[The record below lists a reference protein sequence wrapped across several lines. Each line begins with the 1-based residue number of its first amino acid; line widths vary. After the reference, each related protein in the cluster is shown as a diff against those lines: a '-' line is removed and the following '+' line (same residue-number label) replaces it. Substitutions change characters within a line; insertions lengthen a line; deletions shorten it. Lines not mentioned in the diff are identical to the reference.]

1 MTHQTLDPTALRAL
15 LLNQRLRGTAAPS
28 PADGISPAPRGGPL
42 PLSFAQQRLWVLDRL
57 SPDTTTYLMTSALRL
72 RGPLDVR
79 ALRGALDAV
88 VARHEV
94 LRTRYP
100 VVDGKP
106 SQVIDPPAPVELTE
120 TDLTGLDAAARARR
134 LAALGTSERQPVD
147 LAAGPVLRAVLAR
160 CAPEE
165 HMLFTTVHHIAA
177 DGRAEDLL
185 VREVTEQYRRLAGQE
200 LPPPPPPAL
209 QYADFAVWQR
219 GRLTEERL
227 DEGLG
232 YWRNRLAGLAP
243 LELPT
248 DRPRPAVREESGAV
262 VPFTVPAEVAA
273 ALTRLAHEHGATP
286 FMACLAAFQVL
297 LSRYTGSGDIAVG
310 TPVSGRDRPETE
322 EMLGLFLN
330 TLVLRTDLSGDPGFA
345 EVLTRLREGALD
357 DYGHQEV
364 PFERLVNALA
374 PERDPS
380 RTPLFATMFL
390 WEGAGG
396 QDAARTGDS
405 AEGTLTVDPTAV
417 GETTAKFD
425 LTLSLTERPDGS
437 LSGGLNYATALF
449 DPATAER
456 MAGHFTRLLA
466 SAVADPDAP
475 VTGLELMSEPERQ
488 QVLHDWNDTATRFPG
503 GTLHGMFEAQAAATP
518 QAVAVTDEAGELS
531 YAELDRRANAVAA
544 ELLALGAGPGTVTG
558 VCLDRSRELL
568 VALLGI
574 LKAGSAYLPLEPE
587 LPAERRRYMLTDSGA
602 RILLT
607 GGDAGQAGDTP
618 ADVAVLSLGRDG
630 LFPGGSP
637 TRADAHTAAAPGPD
651 DAAYVI
657 YTSGS
662 TGRPKGVLV
671 EHRAIVNRL
680 RWMQEEFGLDATDR
694 VLQKTPMGFDVSV
707 WEFFWPVATGATLVM
722 ARPGGHR
729 DPDYLARTI
738 AEKSVTTLH
747 FVPSML
753 RAFLSGPGTRLP
765 SVRRIVCSG
774 EALPGD
780 LVTASAERL
789 GVTPHNLYG
798 PTEAAVDV
806 TSARCVP
813 GQRVTIGK
821 PVANTR
827 TYIVDAAL
835 RPVPVG
841 VPGELLLGG
850 VQLARGYLGRPALTA
865 DRFVPDPFGGA
876 PGARLYRTGDLARY
890 LPDGSIDYLGRLD
903 HQVKI
908 RGQRI
913 EPGEIEAVL
922 HEHPAVATAAVAV
935 HDERLVAYLT
945 GRPGPVTATDVATAP
960 DTDEIR
966 TWLRERLPDAMVPGD
981 WMVLDTLPLTAN
993 GKTDRKALP
1002 APDRTRDSR
1011 DGEYTAPRT
1020 PVERAIAEELAAALD
1035 MDQVGVHDRFFDLGG
1050 DSIRAIRAVG
1060 ALQGRGLA
1068 LSVQHLFTHPTVA
1081 GLATVAAE
1089 AGATG
1094 QRHQLVEP
1102 FAQLGP
1108 ADRERLPDGLADAYP
1123 LGEVQAGMVYELLAD
1138 PESNTY
1144 QNVSSFHF
1152 TDDGP
1157 FSLPALREAVRR
1169 LVDRHEILRTS
1180 FRLSGFS
1187 GPLQLVH
1194 RRAEAEV
1201 GFTDL
1206 RGLEP
1211 DGQRS
1216 ALAEFRAAEQRVP
1229 FDLERAPLLRYHV
1242 HRTGERTWT
1251 LTHTECHAILDG
1263 WSHHSVIQEIRTDYG
1278 RVRDDA
1284 DCAVTP
1290 PPRARYA
1297 DFIALEQQALN
1308 SPEDRAFWQGRISD
1322 FPRLE
1327 LPAPTAL
1334 DESGGPAH
1342 EVRVSWAA
1350 LDPALR
1356 RLAAR
1361 TGTSL
1366 KTVLYA
1372 AHLKLLGMISGQQR
1386 FFAGAVCN
1394 GRPELPDGDEVRGMY
1409 LNTVPFAVD
1418 LDRPS
1423 WEELLR
1429 SVFTEEAAVWPHRR
1443 YPLPAMQREWGTGVP
1458 LVDVVFGYL
1467 DFHVLDTPG
1476 TAPDTVTDSSPNE
1489 FTFDV
1494 WTFPGELRMTCR
1506 PGWAGRSRLEA
1517 MATTFVEVLRTMA
1530 ERPETSPAAF
1540 GAPLLTAPA
1549 VAPDAR
1555 PLPPGM
1561 TLPEM
1566 IDRHSRPDDTALAD
1580 AHSTVTYGELRSRSN
1595 QFAHML
1601 RSRGIRTED
1610 PVAVCLE
1617 RGPETVIALLGVVKA
1632 GGCYVPIDPEY
1643 PEERIGHLLSDS
1655 GAGLLVT
1662 RSGLAD
1668 RLTGLL
1674 ADGPRTV
1681 LLDTDRAELEAQ
1693 PETDPVSALSPDN
1706 TAYVIYTSGSTGR
1719 PKGVQVTHRNIVR
1732 LVHDESHAG
1741 LGPQDTVLVVSPLAF
1756 DASTF
1761 EMWGALGNGGRL
1773 AFTPPGTPTTAVIAE
1788 VLREHRVTVAF
1799 LTTSLFHLMVE
1810 SCPEALTGLRT
1821 LLSGGDVLSPGRVR
1835 TALSH
1840 GIPVSNVYGPTECT
1854 TFSTAQHAITAEQ
1867 TARPIPIGPPIAHTT
1882 ALVTDEDL
1890 NPVPYGVA
1898 GELLLGGPGVARGY
1912 LGRPA
1917 MTADR
1922 FVPDPTGSRPGGRLY
1937 RTGDLVRQ
1945 DPDGVIHFLGRRDHQ
1960 VKVRGHRIELG
1971 EVDAGLNDLPG
1982 VRGAAAAVRP
1992 GPDGD
1997 KQLVG
2002 YVALDGNTAFDPAA
2016 LRSVLRRRVPAFL
2029 VPSAWVRLDELP
2041 LNANG
2046 KLDRAALPAP
2056 ERTGT
2061 DGGPVAPRTAAER
2074 ALAEVWAEVLD
2085 VERVGA
2091 HDDFFLLGG
2100 HSLLILRAIALLRE
2114 RHGLELTVRAFVEH
2128 QTLDAVAAAAERG
2141 DTGDGARSAL
2151 MWLRREGGQA
2161 PLFCVH
2167 PGGGS
2172 AHWYQRLV
2180 PHLDAD
2186 LPVAALEWPGLQSGP
2201 GRPVPTAAEMAGRYL
2216 SEIRQAR
2223 PHGPYRLLGW
2233 CGGSGITV
2241 EVADRLRADGEE
2253 VTLILLDPGLDS
2265 HERQGLWD
2273 EFRLIESC
2281 TARLEEL
2288 AAAGPEDD
2296 TGPLRGEILKLL
2308 NHLVDDADPVTGIV
2322 LPERNGADVWLP
2334 SARIWR
2340 EVMEMT
2346 LTYRHRYYPGALHL
2360 LISDELARGEHEVAL
2375 GQTYQEYLDRWR
2387 ELNASVE
2394 AHRVPGDHFGVM
2406 RLPHVTS
2413 LADTLAGLLG

>member
-1 MTHQTLDPTALRAL
+1 MTHQTLDPAALRAQL
-15 LLNQRLRGTAAPS
+15 LRQRLRGAAVPVPS
-28 PADGISPAPRGGPL
+28 DGIARAPRGGPL
-42 PLSFAQQRLWVLDRL
+42 PLSFAQQRLWVLDQL
-57 SPDTTTYLMTSALRL
+57 GPGSTTYLMTAALRL

-79 ALRGALDAV
+79 ALRGALGAL

-100 VVDGKP
+100 VIDGDP
-106 SQVIDPPAPVELTE
+106 VQVIDAPAPVDLVEE
-120 TDLTGLDAAARARR
+120 DLTGSAPKDRARR
-134 LAALGTSERQPVD
+134 LAALGTSGRQPVD
-147 LAAGPVLRAVLAR
+147 LAEGPVLRAVLAR
-160 CAPEE
+160 REAED
-165 HMLFTTVHHIAA
+165 HTLFVTVHHIAA
-177 DGRAEDLL
+177 DGWSEDLL
-185 VREVTEQYRRLAGQE
+185 VRELTDGYRRLTGPERPAPG
-200 LPPPPPPAL
+200 PPAL
-209 QYADFAVWQR
+209 QYADFALWQR
-219 GRLTEERL
+219 ERLTEKRL
-227 DEGLG
+227 EDGLG
-232 YWRNRLAGLAP
+232 YWRERLAGLAP

-248 DRPRPAVREESGAV
+248 DRPRPAVRDETGAV
-262 VPFTVPAEVAA
+262 APFTVPAEAA
-273 ALTRLAHEHGATP
+273 ARLSRLAREHGATP
-286 FMACLAAFQVL
+286 FMAALAAFQVL
-297 LSRYTGSGDIAVG
+297 LSRYTGSTDIAVG
-310 TPVSGRDRPETE
+310 TPVSGRDRAETQ

-374 PERDPS
+374 PERGPS
-380 RTPLFATMFL
+380 RTPLFGAMFL
-390 WEGAGG
+390 WEGADGQGPGG
-396 QDAARTGDS
+396 ADDS
-405 AEGTLTVDPTAV
+405 GTGTLVVERQAV

-425 LTLSLTERPDGS
+425 LTLSVTERADGS

-449 DPATAER
+449 DPATAAR
-456 MAGHFTRLLA
+456 MADHFTRLLA
-466 SAVADPDAP
+466 AAVAEPDAP
-475 VTGLELMSEPERQ
+475 VGGLELMSGPELYE
-488 QVLHDWNDTATRFPG
+488 VVHDWNDTAVRFPP
-503 GTLHGMFEAQAAATP
+503 GTLHGLFEARAATTP
-518 QAVAVTDEAGELS
+518 DAVAVTDEAGTLS
-531 YAELDRRANAVAA
+531 YADLDHRADAVAA
-544 ELLALGAGPGTVTG
+544 ALRARGAGPGTVTG
-558 VCLDRSRELL
+558 VCLERSRGLL

-587 LPAERRRYMLTDSGA
+587 LPPERRRFMLADSGA
-602 RILLT
+602 GILLA
-607 GGDAGQAGDTP
+607 DAGAAPSGVPAEVSVLPLARGGLLPDGVPVRAG
-618 ADVAVLSLGRDG
+618 
-630 LFPGGSP
+630 
-637 TRADAHTAAAPGPD
+637 AAPGPG

-680 RWMQEEFGLDATDR
+680 QWMQREFGLDATDR

-707 WEFFWPVATGATLVM
+707 WEFFWPLSAGATLVM

-729 DPDYLARTI
+729 DPAYLARTI
-738 AEKSVTTLH
+738 AEESVTTLH

-753 RAFLSGPGTRLP
+753 RAFLAGPVPPLA
-765 SVRRIVCSG
+765 SVRRVLCSG

-780 LVTASAERL
+780 LVTASVERL
-789 GVTPHNLYG
+789 GIAPHNLYG

-806 TSARCVP
+806 TGTPCVP
-813 GQRVTIGK
+813 GRRVTIGR

-841 VPGELLLGG
+841 IPGELLLGG
-850 VQLARGYLGRPALTA
+850 IQLARGYVGGPALTA
-865 DRFVPDPFGGA
+865 DRFVPDPFGKT
-876 PGARLYRTGDLARY
+876 PGGRLYRTGDLARY

-913 EPGEIEAVL
+913 EPGEIEEVL
-922 HEHPAVATAAVAV
+922 HEHPAVASAAVAV
-935 HDERLVAYLT
+935 HEQRLVAYVT
-945 GRPGPVTATDVATAP
+945 GHPGPDAARP
-960 DTDEIR
+960 DTGEIR
-966 TWLRERLPDAMVPGD
+966 TWLRERLPDAMVPAD
-981 WMVLDTLPLTAN
+981 WMVLDALPLTAS

-1002 APDRTRDSR
+1002 APDRSRDSR
-1011 DGEYTAPRT
+1011 AGEYTAPRT
-1020 PVERAIAEELAAALD
+1020 PVERAIAEELATALD
-1035 MDQVGVHDRFFDLGG
+1035 LDQVGVHDRFFDLGG

-1060 ALQGRGLA
+1060 ALRGRGLS
-1068 LSVQHLFTHPTVA
+1068 LSVQHLFTHPTA
-1081 GLATVAAE
+1081 AQLATVAIE
-1089 AGATG
+1089 TTDDG
-1094 QRHQLVEP
+1094 QRDRLVAP
-1102 FAQLGP
+1102 FAQLDP

-1138 PESNTY
+1138 PEANTY
-1144 QNVSSFHF
+1144 QNVCSFDF
-1152 TDDGP
+1152 VDDGP
-1157 FSLPALREAVRR
+1157 FSLPALRESVRR

-1194 RRAEAEV
+1194 RHAEAEV

-1206 RGLEP
+1206 RGLTP
-1211 DGQRS
+1211 DEQRS
-1216 ALAEFRAAEQRVP
+1216 ALDEFRAAEQRVP

-1242 HRTGERTWT
+1242 HRTGEDTWT

-1263 WSHHSVIQEIRTDYG
+1263 WSHHSVIQEIRAGYG

-1297 DFIALEQQALN
+1297 DFIALERASLASAQ
-1308 SPEDRAFWQGRISD
+1308 DRAFWEGRIGG

-1334 DESGGPAH
+1334 AESGGPAH
-1342 EVRVSWAA
+1342 EVRVPWAE

-1356 RLAAR
+1356 RLASR

-1366 KTVLYA
+1366 KTVLYT
-1372 AHLKLLGMISGQQR
+1372 AHLKLMGLISGQRR

-1418 LDRPS
+1418 LDAPS

-1429 SVFTEEAAVWPHRR
+1429 AVFAEEAAVWPHRR
-1443 YPLPAMQREWGTGVP
+1443 YPLPAMQREWGGGVP

-1467 DFHVLDTPG
+1467 DFHVLDNSD
-1476 TAPDTVTDSSPNE
+1476 TAPEAITDSSPNE

-1506 PGWAGRSRLEA
+1506 PGWAGRARLEA
-1517 MATTFVEVLRTMA
+1517 MAATFVEVLRTMA
-1530 ERPETSPAAF
+1530 ERPQDAPGAFRAAELAAPTTTPA
-1540 GAPLLTAPA
+1540 P
-1549 VAPDAR
+1549 R
-1555 PLPPGM
+1555 PLPPEA
-1561 TLPEM
+1561 TLPEL
-1566 IDRHSRPDDTALAD
+1566 ITGSSRPQDVAMAD
-1580 AHSTVTYGELRSRSN
+1580 GDSTLTYGELDARAN
-1595 QFAHML
+1595 QFAHLL
-1601 RSRGIRTED
+1601 RARGVRAED

-1617 RGPETVIALLGVVKA
+1617 RGPETVVALLGVMKA
-1632 GGCYVPIDPEY
+1632 GGCYVPVDPEY
-1643 PEERIGHLLSDS
+1643 PEERIGCLLADS

-1662 RSGLAD
+1662 RSALAE
-1668 RLTGLL
+1668 RLS
-1674 ADGPRTV
+1674 GPLTSGVRSV
-1681 LLDTDRAELEAQ
+1681 LLDTERAELEAQ
-1693 PETDPVSALSPDN
+1693 PRTDPGAGTGPDN
-1706 TAYVIYTSGSTGR
+1706 VAYVIYTSGSTGR
-1719 PKGVQVTHRNIVR
+1719 PKGVQVTHRNVVR
-1732 LVHDESHAG
+1732 LVHGENHAEI
-1741 LGPQDTVLVVSPLAF
+1741 GPRDTVLVVSPLAF
-1756 DASTF
+1756 DASAF
-1761 EMWGALGNGGRL
+1761 ELWGTLANGGRL
-1773 AFTPPGTPTTAVIAE
+1773 AFAPPGTPTTAGIAE
-1788 VLREHRVTVAF
+1788 VLRERRVTVAF
-1799 LTTSLFHLMVE
+1799 LTTSLFHLMVD

-1821 LLSGGDVLSPGRVR
+1821 LLAGGDVLSPGRVR
-1835 TALSH
+1835 TALGH
-1840 GIPVSNVYGPTECT
+1840 GLRVSNMYGPTECT
-1854 TFSTAQHAITAEQ
+1854 TFATGQHALTAEQ
-1867 TARPIPIGPPIAHTT
+1867 TDRPLPIGLPIAHTT
-1882 ALVTDEDL
+1882 ALVTDVDL
-1890 NPVPYGVA
+1890 NPVPYGVP

-1912 LGRPA
+1912 LGRPGL
-1917 MTADR
+1917 TADR
-1922 FVPDPTGSRPGGRLY
+1922 FVPDPTGTWPGGRLY

-1945 DPDGVIHFLGRRDHQ
+1945 DPDGVLHFLGRRDHQ

-1971 EVDAGLNDLPG
+1971 EAEAALSGLPG
-1982 VRGAAAAVRP
+1982 VHEAAAAVRP

-2002 YVALDGNTAFDPAA
+2002 YVVPEKHAVFDPAA
-2016 LRSVLRRRVPAFL
+2016 LLTALRQRVPAFL
-2029 VPSAWVRLDELP
+2029 VPSAWVGLDELP

-2056 ERTGT
+2056 DGVGTG
-2061 DGGPVAPRTAAER
+2061 GEVVAPRTTAER
-2074 ALAEVWAEVLD
+2074 ALAEVWAEVLNL
-2085 VERVGA
+2085 ERVGV

-2128 QTLDAVAAAAERG
+2128 HTLDAVAAAAERG
-2141 DTGDGARSAL
+2141 RAGGTSRGAL

-2180 PHLDAD
+2180 PHLAED

-2201 GRPVPTAAEMAGRYL
+2201 GMPVPTAAEMAERYVT
-2216 SEIRQAR
+2216 EIRRAR

-2233 CGGSGITV
+2233 CGGSGITA
-2241 EVADRLRADGEE
+2241 EMADRLGADGEE
-2253 VTLILLDPGLDS
+2253 VTFILLDPGLDS
-2265 HERQGLWD
+2265 HERQGLWE

-2281 TARLEEL
+2281 TAKLEEL
-2288 AAAGPEDD
+2288 AAAGPRED
-2296 TGPLRGEILKLL
+2296 TGALREEILKLL
-2308 NHLVDDADPVTGIV
+2308 NHLVDDADPETGIV

-2346 LTYRHRYYPGALHL
+2346 LTYRHRYFPGTLHL
-2360 LISDELARGEHEVAL
+2360 IISDELARGEHEVAL
-2375 GQTYQEYLDRWR
+2375 GQTYEEYLDRWR
-2387 ELNASVE
+2387 ELNAAVE

-2413 LADTLAGLLG
+2413 LAGTLAELLG

>member
-1 MTHQTLDPTALRAL
+1 MTHQTLDPAALRAR

-28 PADGISPAPRGGPL
+28 RADGISPAPRGGPL

-57 SPDTTTYLMTSALRL
+57 SPGTTTYLMTAALRL
-72 RGPLDVR
+72 RGPLDDR
-79 ALRGALDAV
+79 ALRGALDAL

-100 VVDGKP
+100 VIDGEP
-106 SQVIDPPAPVELTE
+106 SQVVDPPAPVELTE
-120 TDLTGLDAAARARR
+120 TDLTGLDPADRARR

-160 CAPEE
+160 CAAEE
-165 HMLFTTVHHIAA
+165 HMLFVTVHHIAA
-177 DGRAEDLL
+177 DGRSQDLL
-185 VREVTEQYRRLAGQE
+185 VRELAEQYRRLSGE
-200 LPPPPPPAL
+200 GSPPPVPPAL
-209 QYADFAVWQR
+209 QYPDFAVWQR
-219 GRLTEERL
+219 ERLTEERME
-227 DEGLG
+227 DGLG
-232 YWRNRLAGLAP
+232 YWRKRLSGLAP

-248 DRPRPAVREESGAV
+248 DRPRPTVREESGAV
-262 VPFTVPAEVAA
+262 APFTVPVEVAT

-297 LSRYTGSGDIAVG
+297 LSRYTGSSDIAVG
-310 TPVSGRDRPETE
+310 TPVSGRDRPETQ

-396 QDAARTGDS
+396 QAAARAEDS
-405 AEGTLTVDPTAV
+405 SEGTLSMDPAAV
-417 GETTAKFD
+417 GESTAKFD

-466 SAVADPDAP
+466 AAVAEPDAP
-475 VTGLELMSEPERQ
+475 VTGLELMSGTELK
-488 QVLHDWNDTATRFPG
+488 QVLHDWNDTSTRYPG
-503 GTLHGMFEAQAAATP
+503 RTLHGLVETQAAATP
-518 QAVAVTDEAGELS
+518 DAVAVTDEAGELS
-531 YAELDRRANAVAA
+531 YAELDRRADAVAA
-544 ELLALGAGPGTVTG
+544 ALRVLGAGPGTVTG
-558 VCLDRSRELL
+558 VCLDRSRGLL
-568 VALLGI
+568 VALLGV

-587 LPAERRRYMLTDSGA
+587 LPAERRQYMLADSGA
-602 RILLT
+602 RVLLT
-607 GGDAGQAGDTP
+607 GTDAGPAGDSP
-618 ADVAVLSLGRDG
+618 AAVTVLPLGRDG
-630 LFPGGSP
+630 LLPGSP
-637 TRADAHTAAAPGPD
+637 PSREDTRTAAAPGPG

-680 RWMQEEFGLDATDR
+680 HWMQQEFGLDASDR

-729 DPDYLARTI
+729 DPDYLARVI
-738 AEKSVTTLH
+738 AEESITTLH

-753 RAFLSGPGTRLP
+753 RAYLSGPGTPLP
-765 SVRRIVCSG
+765 CVRRIVCSG

-806 TSARCVP
+806 TSTRCVP

-821 PVANTR
+821 PIANTR

-865 DRFVPDPFGGA
+865 GSFVPDPFGGT
-876 PGARLYRTGDLARY
+876 PGGRLYRTGDLARY

-935 HDERLVAYLT
+935 HDQRLVAYLT
-945 GRPGPVTATDVATAP
+945 GGPGRVAAP
-960 DTDEIR
+960 DTDGIR

-1002 APDRTRDSR
+1002 APDRSRDSR
-1011 DGEYTAPRT
+1011 AGEYTAPRT
-1020 PVERAIAEELAAALD
+1020 PAERAIAEELAAALD
-1035 MDQVGVHDRFFDLGG
+1035 LDQVGVHDRFFDLGG

-1060 ALQGRGLA
+1060 ALQGRGLT
-1068 LSVQHLFTHPTVA
+1068 LSVQHLFTHPTAA
-1081 GLATVAAE
+1081 GLATVATEAAE
-1089 AGATG
+1089 GG
-1094 QRHQLVEP
+1094 QRHQLVQP
-1102 FAQLGP
+1102 FDQLGP

-1157 FSLPALREAVRR
+1157 FSLPALREAIRR

-1187 GPLQLVH
+1187 KPLQLVH
-1194 RRAEAEV
+1194 RQAQAEV

-1206 RGLEP
+1206 RGLRP
-1211 DGQRS
+1211 DSRQT
-1216 ALAEFRAAEQRVP
+1216 AVAEFRAAQQRRP
-1229 FDLERAPLLRYHV
+1229 FDLEHAPLLRYHV
-1242 HRTGERTWT
+1242 HLTGEHTWT

-1263 WSHHSVIQEIRTDYG
+1263 WSHHSVIQEILADYG
-1278 RVRDDA
+1278 RIRDDA
-1284 DCAVTP
+1284 DCAVSP

-1297 DFIALEQQALN
+1297 DFIALEQQALD
-1308 SPEDRAFWQGRISD
+1308 SAEDRAFWEGRISGY
-1322 FPRLE
+1322 PRLE
-1327 LPAPTAL
+1327 LPAPTAA
-1334 DESGGPAH
+1334 DESGAPAH

-1366 KTVLYA
+1366 KTVLYT
-1372 AHLKLLGMISGQQR
+1372 AHLQLLGMISGQRR

-1429 SVFTEEAAVWPHRR
+1429 SVFAEEAAVWPHRR
-1443 YPLPAMQREWGTGVP
+1443 YPLPAMQREWGTGAP

-1467 DFHVLDTPG
+1467 DFHVLDSPT
-1476 TAPDTVTDSSPNE
+1476 TAPVTVTDSSPNE

-1506 PGWAGRSRLEA
+1506 PGWAGRGRLEA

-1530 ERPETSPAAF
+1530 ERPEASPAAF
-1540 GAPLLTAPA
+1540 RAPLLTAPA
-1549 VAPDAR
+1549 VASDAR
-1555 PLPPGM
+1555 PLPPGV
-1561 TLPEM
+1561 TLPEL
-1566 IDRHSRPDDTALAD
+1566 IARHGRPEDIALAD
-1580 AHSTVTYGELRSRSN
+1580 AHSTVTYGELHSRAN
-1595 QFAHML
+1595 RFAHLL
-1601 RSRGIRTED
+1601 RARGVRAED

-1632 GGCYVPIDPEY
+1632 GGCYVPVDPEY
-1643 PEERIGHLLSDS
+1643 PEERISHLLSDS

-1662 RSGLAD
+1662 RSALAD

-1674 ADGPRTV
+1674 ADGTPTV

-1693 PETDPVSALSPDN
+1693 PETEPESVLSPDN

-1741 LGPQDTVLVVSPLAF
+1741 LGPGDTVLVVSPLAF

-1761 EMWGALGNGGRL
+1761 EMWGALANGGRL
-1773 AFTPPGTPTTAVIAE
+1773 AFAPPGTPTTAGIAE
-1788 VLREHRVTVAF
+1788 VLREQRVTVAF
-1799 LTTSLFHLMVE
+1799 LTTSLFHLIVE
-1810 SCPEALTGLRT
+1810 SCPEALTGLRA
-1821 LLSGGDVLSPGRVR
+1821 LLAGGDVLSPGQVR
-1835 TALSH
+1835 TALAH
-1840 GIPVSNVYGPTECT
+1840 GLPVSNMYGPTECT
-1854 TFSTAQHAITAEQ
+1854 TFSTGQHAITLEQ
-1867 TARPIPIGPPIAHTT
+1867 TTRPLPIGPPIAHTT

-1917 MTADR
+1917 LTADR
-1922 FVPDPTGSRPGGRLY
+1922 FVPDPTGTWPGGRLY

-1971 EVDAGLNDLPG
+1971 EVEAGLNSLPG
-1982 VRGAAAAVRP
+1982 VRGAAAAVHP

-2002 YVALDGNTAFDPAA
+2002 YVALDERTVFDPAA
-2016 LRSVLRRRVPAFL
+2016 LRSTLRQRVPAFL

-2041 LNANG
+2041 LNANA

-2056 ERTGT
+2056 EGAGTG
-2061 DGGPVAPRTAAER
+2061 GEVVAPRTAAER
-2074 ALAEVWAEVLD
+2074 ALAEVWAEVLG

-2141 DTGDGARSAL
+2141 ETGDGARGAL

-2172 AHWYQRLV
+2172 AHWYRRLV
-2180 PHLDAD
+2180 PHLDED

-2216 SEIRQAR
+2216 AEIRQAR

-2233 CGGSGITV
+2233 CGGSGITA
-2241 EVADRLRADGEE
+2241 ELADRLKADGEE
-2253 VTLILLDPGLDS
+2253 VTFILLDPGLDS
-2265 HERQGLWD
+2265 HERQGLWE

-2281 TARLEEL
+2281 TAKLEEL
-2288 AAAGPEDD
+2288 AAAGPDDD
-2296 TGPLRGEILKLL
+2296 TGPLRDEILKLL
-2308 NHLVDDADPVTGIV
+2308 NHLVDDADPATGIV
-2322 LPERNGADVWLP
+2322 LPERNGAGVWLP

-2346 LTYRHRYYPGALHL
+2346 LTYRHRYYSGTLHL
-2360 LISDELARGEHEVAL
+2360 VISDELARGEHEVAL

-2413 LADTLAGLLG
+2413 LADTLARLLG

>member
-1 MTHQTLDPTALRAL
+1 MTHQTLDPAALRAR

-28 PADGISPAPRGGPL
+28 RADGIPPAPRGGPL

-57 SPDTTTYLMTSALRL
+57 SPGTTTYLMTAALRL
-72 RGPLDVR
+72 RGPLDDR
-79 ALRGALDAV
+79 ALRGALDAL

-100 VVDGKP
+100 VIDGEP
-106 SQVIDPPAPVELTE
+106 SQVVDPPAPVELTE
-120 TDLTGLDAAARARR
+120 TDLTGLDAAGRARR

-160 CAPEE
+160 CAAEE
-165 HMLFTTVHHIAA
+165 HMLFVTVHHIAA
-177 DGRAEDLL
+177 DGRSQDLL
-185 VREVTEQYRRLAGQE
+185 VRELAEQYRRLSGE
-200 LPPPPPPAL
+200 GSPPPVPPAL
-209 QYADFAVWQR
+209 QYPDFAVWQR
-219 GRLTEERL
+219 ERLTEERME
-227 DEGLG
+227 DGLG
-232 YWRNRLAGLAP
+232 YWRKRLSGLAP

-248 DRPRPAVREESGAV
+248 DRPRPTVREESGAV
-262 VPFTVPAEVAA
+262 APFTVPVEVAT

-297 LSRYTGSGDIAVG
+297 LSRYTGSSDIAVG
-310 TPVSGRDRPETE
+310 TPVSGRDRPETQ

-396 QDAARTGDS
+396 QAAARAEDS
-405 AEGTLTVDPTAV
+405 GEGTLSMDPAAV
-417 GETTAKFD
+417 GESTAKFD

-466 SAVADPDAP
+466 AAVAEPDAP
-475 VTGLELMSEPERQ
+475 VTGLELMSGTERQ
-488 QVLHDWNDTATRFPG
+488 QVLHDWNDTSTRYPG
-503 GTLHGMFEAQAAATP
+503 STLHGLFETQAAATP
-518 QAVAVTDEAGELS
+518 DAVAVTDEAGELS
-531 YAELDRRANAVAA
+531 YAELDRRADAVAA
-544 ELLALGAGPGTVTG
+544 ALRVLGAGPGTVTG
-558 VCLDRSRELL
+558 VCLDRSRGLL
-568 VALLGI
+568 VALLGV

-587 LPAERRRYMLTDSGA
+587 LPAERRQYMLADSGA

-607 GGDAGQAGDTP
+607 GTDAGPAGDSP
-618 ADVAVLSLGRDG
+618 AAVTVLPLGRDG
-630 LFPGGSP
+630 LLPGSLPSREG
-637 TRADAHTAAAPGPD
+637 TRTAAATGPG

-680 RWMQEEFGLDATDR
+680 QWMQQEFGLDASDR

-729 DPDYLARTI
+729 DPDYLARVI
-738 AEKSVTTLH
+738 AEESITTLH

-753 RAFLSGPGTRLP
+753 RAYLSGPGTPLP
-765 SVRRIVCSG
+765 CVRRIVCSG

-821 PVANTR
+821 PIANTR

-865 DRFVPDPFGGA
+865 GSFVPDPFGGT
-876 PGARLYRTGDLARY
+876 PGGRLYRTGDLARY

-922 HEHPAVATAAVAV
+922 HEHPAVAAAAVAV
-935 HDERLVAYLT
+935 HDQRLVAYLT
-945 GRPGPVTATDVATAP
+945 GGPGRDAAP
-960 DTDEIR
+960 DTDGIR

-1002 APDRTRDSR
+1002 APDRSRDSR
-1011 DGEYTAPRT
+1011 SGEYTAPRT
-1020 PVERAIAEELAAALD
+1020 PAERAIAEELAAALD
-1035 MDQVGVHDRFFDLGG
+1035 LDQVGVHDRFFDLGG

-1060 ALQGRGLA
+1060 ALQGRGLT
-1068 LSVQHLFTHPTVA
+1068 LSVQHLFTHPTAA
-1081 GLATVAAE
+1081 GLATVATE
-1089 AGATG
+1089 ATEGG
-1094 QRHQLVEP
+1094 QRHQLVQP

-1157 FSLPALREAVRR
+1157 FSLPALREAIRR

-1187 GPLQLVH
+1187 KPLQLVH
-1194 RRAEAEV
+1194 GQAEAEV

-1206 RGLEP
+1206 RGLTP
-1211 DGQRS
+1211 DGRQT
-1216 ALAEFRAAEQRVP
+1216 AVADFRAAQQRRP
-1229 FDLERAPLLRYHV
+1229 FDLEHAPLLRYHV
-1242 HRTGERTWT
+1242 HLTGEHTWT

-1263 WSHHSVIQEIRTDYG
+1263 WSHHSVIQEILADYG
-1278 RVRDDA
+1278 RIRDDA
-1284 DCAVTP
+1284 DCAVSP

-1297 DFIALEQQALN
+1297 DFIALEQQALD
-1308 SPEDRAFWQGRISD
+1308 SAEDRAFWEGRISGY
-1322 FPRLE
+1322 PRLE
-1327 LPAPTAL
+1327 LPAPTAA
-1334 DESGGPAH
+1334 DESGAPAH

-1366 KTVLYA
+1366 KTVLYT
-1372 AHLKLLGMISGQQR
+1372 AHLQLLGMISGQRR

-1418 LDRPS
+1418 LDRRS

-1429 SVFTEEAAVWPHRR
+1429 SVFAEEAAVWPHRR
-1443 YPLPAMQREWGTGVP
+1443 YPLPAMQREWGTGAP

-1467 DFHVLDTPG
+1467 DFHVLDSPT
-1476 TAPDTVTDSSPNE
+1476 TAPVTVTDSSPNE

-1506 PGWAGRSRLEA
+1506 PGWAGRGRLEA

-1530 ERPETSPAAF
+1530 ERPEASPAAF
-1540 GAPLLTAPA
+1540 RAPLLTAPA
-1549 VAPDAR
+1549 VASDAR
-1555 PLPPGM
+1555 PLPPGV
-1561 TLPEM
+1561 TLPEL
-1566 IDRHSRPDDTALAD
+1566 IARHGRPEDIALAD
-1580 AHSTVTYGELRSRSN
+1580 AHSTVTYGELQSRAN
-1595 QFAHML
+1595 RFAHLL
-1601 RSRGIRTED
+1601 RARGVRAED

-1632 GGCYVPIDPEY
+1632 GGCYVPVDPEY
-1643 PEERIGHLLSDS
+1643 PEERISHLLSDS

-1662 RSGLAD
+1662 RSALAD

-1674 ADGPRTV
+1674 ADGTPTV

-1693 PETDPVSALSPDN
+1693 PETEPESVLSPDN

-1741 LGPQDTVLVVSPLAF
+1741 LGPGDTVLVVSPLAF

-1761 EMWGALGNGGRL
+1761 EMWGALANGGRL
-1773 AFTPPGTPTTAVIAE
+1773 AFAPPGTPTTAGIAE
-1788 VLREHRVTVAF
+1788 VLREQRVTVAF

-1810 SCPEALTGLRT
+1810 SCPEALTGLRA
-1821 LLSGGDVLSPGRVR
+1821 LLAGGDVLSPGQVR
-1835 TALSH
+1835 TALAH
-1840 GIPVSNVYGPTECT
+1840 GLPVSNMYGPTECT
-1854 TFSTAQHAITAEQ
+1854 TFSTGQHAITLEQ
-1867 TARPIPIGPPIAHTT
+1867 TARPLPIGPPIAHTT

-1917 MTADR
+1917 LTADR
-1922 FVPDPTGSRPGGRLY
+1922 FVPDPTGTWPGGRLY

-1971 EVDAGLNDLPG
+1971 EVEAGLNSLPG
-1982 VRGAAAAVRP
+1982 VRGAAAAVHP

-2002 YVALDGNTAFDPAA
+2002 YVALDERTVFDPAA
-2016 LRSVLRRRVPAFL
+2016 LRSTLRQRVPAFL

-2041 LNANG
+2041 LNANA

-2056 ERTGT
+2056 EGAGTG
-2061 DGGPVAPRTAAER
+2061 GEVVAPRTAAER
-2074 ALAEVWAEVLD
+2074 ALAEVWAEVLG

-2141 DTGDGARSAL
+2141 ETGDGARGAL

-2172 AHWYQRLV
+2172 AHWYRRLV
-2180 PHLDAD
+2180 PHLDED

-2216 SEIRQAR
+2216 AEIRQAR

-2233 CGGSGITV
+2233 CGGSGITA
-2241 EVADRLRADGEE
+2241 EMADRLKADGEE
-2253 VTLILLDPGLDS
+2253 VTFILLDPGLDS
-2265 HERQGLWD
+2265 HERQGLWE

-2281 TARLEEL
+2281 TAKLEEL
-2288 AAAGPEDD
+2288 AAAGPDDD
-2296 TGPLRGEILKLL
+2296 TGRLRGEILKLL
-2308 NHLVDDADPVTGIV
+2308 NHLVDDADPATGIV
-2322 LPERNGADVWLP
+2322 LPERNGAGVWLP

-2346 LTYRHRYYPGALHL
+2346 LTYRHRYYSGTLHL
-2360 LISDELARGEHEVAL
+2360 VISDELARGEHEVAL
-2375 GQTYQEYLDRWR
+2375 GQTYEEYLDRWR

-2413 LADTLAGLLG
+2413 LADTLARLLG

>member
-1 MTHQTLDPTALRAL
+1 MTHQTLDPAALRAR

-28 PADGISPAPRGGPL
+28 RADGIPPAPRGGPL

-57 SPDTTTYLMTSALRL
+57 SPGTTTYLMTAALRL
-72 RGPLDVR
+72 RGPLDDR
-79 ALRGALDAV
+79 ALRGALDAL

-100 VVDGKP
+100 VIDGEP
-106 SQVIDPPAPVELTE
+106 SQLVDPPAPVELTE
-120 TDLTGLDAAARARR
+120 TDLTGLDAADRARR

-160 CAPEE
+160 CAAEE
-165 HMLFTTVHHIAA
+165 HMLFVTVHHIAA
-177 DGRAEDLL
+177 DGRSQDLL
-185 VREVTEQYRRLAGQE
+185 VRELAEQYRRLSGE
-200 LPPPPPPAL
+200 GSPPPVPPAL
-209 QYADFAVWQR
+209 QYPDFAVWQR
-219 GRLTEERL
+219 ERLTEERME
-227 DEGLG
+227 DGLG
-232 YWRNRLAGLAP
+232 YWRKRLSGLAP

-248 DRPRPAVREESGAV
+248 DRPRPTVREESGAV
-262 VPFTVPAEVAA
+262 APFTVPVEVAT

-297 LSRYTGSGDIAVG
+297 LSRYTGSSDIAVG
-310 TPVSGRDRPETE
+310 TPVSGRDRPETQ

-396 QDAARTGDS
+396 QAAAR
-405 AEGTLTVDPTAV
+405 AEGSSGGTLSMDPAAV
-417 GETTAKFD
+417 GESTAKFD

-466 SAVADPDAP
+466 AAVAEPDAP
-475 VTGLELMSEPERQ
+475 VTGLELMSGTERK
-488 QVLHDWNDTATRFPG
+488 QVLHDWNDTSTRYPG
-503 GTLHGMFEAQAAATP
+503 RTLHGLFETQAAATP
-518 QAVAVTDEAGELS
+518 DAVAVTDEAGELS
-531 YAELDRRANAVAA
+531 YAELDRRADAVAA
-544 ELLALGAGPGTVTG
+544 ALRVLGAGPGTVTG
-558 VCLDRSRELL
+558 VCLDRSRGLL
-568 VALLGI
+568 VALLGV

-587 LPAERRRYMLTDSGA
+587 LPAERRQYMLADSGA

-607 GGDAGQAGDTP
+607 GTDAGPAGDSP
-618 ADVAVLSLGRDG
+618 AAVTLLPLGRDG
-630 LFPGGSP
+630 LLPGSP
-637 TRADAHTAAAPGPD
+637 PSREDTRTAAAPGPG

-680 RWMQEEFGLDATDR
+680 HWMQQEFGLDASDR

-729 DPDYLARTI
+729 DPDYLARVI
-738 AEKSVTTLH
+738 AEESITTLH

-753 RAFLSGPGTRLP
+753 RAYLSGPGAPLP
-765 SVRRIVCSG
+765 CVRRIVCSG

-821 PVANTR
+821 PIANTR

-865 DRFVPDPFGGA
+865 GSFVPDPFGGT
-876 PGARLYRTGDLARY
+876 PGGRLYRTGDLARY

-935 HDERLVAYLT
+935 HDQRLVAYLT
-945 GRPGPVTATDVATAP
+945 GGPGRDAAP
-960 DTDEIR
+960 DTDGIR

-1002 APDRTRDSR
+1002 APDRSRDSR
-1011 DGEYTAPRT
+1011 AGEYTAPRT
-1020 PVERAIAEELAAALD
+1020 PAERAIAEELAAALD
-1035 MDQVGVHDRFFDLGG
+1035 LDQVGVHDRFFDLGG

-1060 ALQGRGLA
+1060 ALQGRGLT
-1068 LSVQHLFTHPTVA
+1068 LSVQHLFTHPTAA
-1081 GLATVAAE
+1081 GLATVATE
-1089 AGATG
+1089 ATEGG
-1094 QRHQLVEP
+1094 HRHQLVQP

-1157 FSLPALREAVRR
+1157 FSLPALREAIRR

-1187 GPLQLVH
+1187 KPLQLVH
-1194 RRAEAEV
+1194 RKAEAEV

-1206 RGLEP
+1206 RGLTP
-1211 DGQRS
+1211 DSRRT
-1216 ALAEFRAAEQRVP
+1216 AVAEFRAAQQRRP
-1229 FDLERAPLLRYHV
+1229 FDLEHAPLLRYHV
-1242 HRTGERTWT
+1242 HLTGEQTWT

-1263 WSHHSVIQEIRTDYG
+1263 WSHHSVIQEILADYG
-1278 RVRDDA
+1278 RIRDDA
-1284 DCAVTP
+1284 DCAVSP

-1297 DFIALEQQALN
+1297 DFIALEQQALG
-1308 SPEDRAFWQGRISD
+1308 SAEDRAFWEGRIGD
-1322 FPRLE
+1322 YPRLE
-1327 LPAPTAL
+1327 LPAPTAA
-1334 DESGGPAH
+1334 DESGAPAH

-1366 KTVLYA
+1366 KTVLYT
-1372 AHLKLLGMISGQQR
+1372 AHLQLLGMISGQRR

-1429 SVFTEEAAVWPHRR
+1429 SVFAEEAAVWPHRR
-1443 YPLPAMQREWGTGVP
+1443 YPLPAMQREWGTGAP

-1467 DFHVLDTPG
+1467 DFHVLDSPA
-1476 TAPDTVTDSSPNE
+1476 TAPVTVTDSSPNE

-1506 PGWAGRSRLEA
+1506 PGWAGRGRLEA

-1530 ERPETSPAAF
+1530 ERPEASPAAF
-1540 GAPLLTAPA
+1540 RAPLLTAPA
-1549 VAPDAR
+1549 VASDAR
-1555 PLPPGM
+1555 PLPPGV
-1561 TLPEM
+1561 TLPEL
-1566 IDRHSRPDDTALAD
+1566 IARHGRPEDIALTD
-1580 AHSTVTYGELRSRSN
+1580 AHSTVTYGELQSRAN
-1595 QFAHML
+1595 RFAHLL
-1601 RSRGIRTED
+1601 RARGVRAED

-1632 GGCYVPIDPEY
+1632 GGCYVPVDPEY
-1643 PEERIGHLLSDS
+1643 PEERISHLLSDS

-1662 RSGLAD
+1662 RSALAD

-1674 ADGPRTV
+1674 ADGTPTV

-1693 PETDPVSALSPDN
+1693 PETEPESVLSPDN

-1741 LGPQDTVLVVSPLAF
+1741 LGPGDTVLVVSPLAF

-1761 EMWGALGNGGRL
+1761 EMWGALANGGRL
-1773 AFTPPGTPTTAVIAE
+1773 AFAPPGTPTTAGIAE
-1788 VLREHRVTVAF
+1788 VLREQRVTVAF

-1810 SCPEALTGLRT
+1810 SCPEALTGLRA
-1821 LLSGGDVLSPGRVR
+1821 LLTGGDVLSPGQVR
-1835 TALSH
+1835 TALAH
-1840 GIPVSNVYGPTECT
+1840 GLPVSNMYGPTECT
-1854 TFSTAQHAITAEQ
+1854 TFSTGQHAITLEQ
-1867 TARPIPIGPPIAHTT
+1867 TARPLPIGPPIAHTT

-1917 MTADR
+1917 LTADR
-1922 FVPDPTGSRPGGRLY
+1922 FVPDPTGTWPGGRLY

-1971 EVDAGLNDLPG
+1971 EVEAGLNSLPG
-1982 VRGAAAAVRP
+1982 VRGAAAAVHP

-2002 YVALDGNTAFDPAA
+2002 YVSLDERTVFDPAA
-2016 LRSVLRRRVPAFL
+2016 LRSTLRQRVPAFL

-2041 LNANG
+2041 LNANA

-2056 ERTGT
+2056 EGAGTG
-2061 DGGPVAPRTAAER
+2061 GEVVAPRTAAER
-2074 ALAEVWAEVLD
+2074 ALAEVWAEVLG

-2141 DTGDGARSAL
+2141 ETGDGARGAL

-2172 AHWYQRLV
+2172 AHWYRRLV
-2180 PHLDAD
+2180 PHLDED

-2216 SEIRQAR
+2216 AEIRQAR

-2233 CGGSGITV
+2233 CGGSGITA
-2241 EVADRLRADGEE
+2241 EMADRLKADGEE
-2253 VTLILLDPGLDS
+2253 VTFILLDPGLDS
-2265 HERQGLWD
+2265 HERQGLWE

-2281 TARLEEL
+2281 TAKLEEL
-2288 AAAGPEDD
+2288 AAAGPDDD
-2296 TGPLRGEILKLL
+2296 TGPLRDEILKLL
-2308 NHLVDDADPVTGIV
+2308 NHLVDDADPATGIV
-2322 LPERNGADVWLP
+2322 LPERNGAGVWLP

-2346 LTYRHRYYPGALHL
+2346 LTYRHRYYSGTLHL
-2360 LISDELARGEHEVAL
+2360 VISDELARGEHEVAL

-2413 LADTLAGLLG
+2413 LADTLARLLG